1 MGKQPDIPQ
10 EKQKEIKSWESS
22 GPNLGFKHSHGAD
35 WAGICLGKFPLD
47 SNKTGCAGKGG
58 QRGKSIRKQSFPP
71 KKLLPKGFHGFEDEA
86 GMEFPTPH
94 FPLHLQLPWIF
105 QEIIPRQG
113 KDFGRTCHWMNE
125 NPWKNPF
132 PSAAEHRKRNT
143 GNETPGM
150 PRRPSDPSR
159 QSQQQFPG

>member
-10 EKQKEIKSWESS
+10 EKQMEIKTWESS

-58 QRGKSIRKQSFPP
+58 QRGKSIGKQSFPP

-105 QEIIPRQG
+105 QEIILRQG

-132 PSAAEHRKRNT
+132 PSAAEHRERNT
-143 GNETPGM
+143 GIETPGM